1 MQRLAGMMPF
11 CVSRLGEHATF
22 QERGFQ
28 QLHRHVFSEGRR
40 RQLQVVAV
48 ATVFVVVAA
57 VLAGLVAGSINTL
70 TATADA
76 IDDRRARHAAAGAL
90 QSLRKQLGATV
101 RDNAYWDDAF
111 EQVNSDARVDWT
123 VENWGSTTADYPL
136 YDTAIVVDSRNV
148 PVIAYRNGVPME
160 VPPAQFFGNF
170 SALLKAAR
178 RAGPSDPVP
187 VHFVHSSAGTAL
199 IGAAAI
205 QPFEREPSM
214 KPEDF
219 YVLVFAKHITPA
231 VVAEVSESFNIA
243 GLSLDPYPVPGR
255 LEAILTD
262 VAGNKVAAF
271 TWPSQ
276 APGTKSY
283 AMVASDLRAAGAVL
297 VVFLCGIGIVG
308 AVTVRSL
315 KASERRARYRALR
328 DPLTGLL
335 NRAGLLESM
344 IGISTEANSNTPVI
358 KLHFID
364 LDGFKAV
371 NDAWG
376 HNVGDE
382 LIVAV
387 AHRLMETLPENAII
401 ARLGGDEF
409 AVVTIENP
417 CLPASDIGH
426 RIQRGLSRIFEIGG
440 RTIEIGASVGV
451 ATSPSG
457 MIETGELIRR
467 ADIAL
472 YRAKDLGRGQT
483 VDFEDSFDD
492 DTNRQAA
499 LEAQLRTTLA
509 AGDIDVAFQALFDAK
524 SGSIC
529 GVEALAR
536 WITEGGDRIAP
547 DVFIPLAERS
557 GLIDQLGLQVLKKSL
572 QAAASWPA
580 IGLAVNVSPLQ
591 LKNPRFV
598 KQVTDALEAADFDP
612 RRLSIELTEGVLISD
627 PEQARRAIDGL
638 KAAGIKVALDDFGS
652 GFASV
657 GTLRQFGFDRM
668 KVDRSL
674 IATLDHDQNAGAVLH
689 ATIALANALD
699 IPVTAEGI
707 ETEAQAEVLRVSGCD
722 ALQGY
727 LFSRPISAEQ
737 FTEAYFNSK
746 RDLGKGRS
754 AA

>member
-1 MQRLAGMMPF
+1 VQKF
-11 CVSRLGEHATF
+11 
-22 QERGFQ
+22 
-28 QLHRHVFSEGRR
+28 VFSEGRR
-40 RQLQVVAV
+40 RQLSVIAV
-48 ATVFVVVAA
+48 ATVFMLVAA
-57 VLAGLVAGSINTL
+57 VLARLVAGSINTL
-70 TATADA
+70 TTTADA
-76 IDDRRARHAAAGAL
+76 IDDGRARHATAGAL

-123 VENWGSTTADYPL
+123 VENWGSTSADYPL
-136 YDTAIVVDSRNV
+136 YDTAIVVDSHNL
-148 PVIAYRNGVPME
+148 PIIAYRNGMPMD
-160 VPPAQFFGNF
+160 VSPGQFFNSF
-170 SALLKAAR
+170 EPLLKAAR

-187 VHFVHSSAGTAL
+187 VHFAHSSAGTAL

-205 QPFEREPSM
+205 QPFERDPSS

-219 YVLVFAKHITPA
+219 YVLVFAKHITPQ

-243 GLSLDPYPVPGR
+243 GLSLDAHPIPGR
-255 LEAILTD
+255 LEAMLTD
-262 VAGNKVAAF
+262 VVGNRVAVF
-271 TWPSQ
+271 TWPPE

-283 AMVASDLRAAGAVL
+283 AMVKGDLQAAGAVL
-297 VVFLCGIGIVG
+297 ALFLCGIGAAG
-308 AVTVRSL
+308 AVTVRNL
-315 KASERRARYRALR
+315 KASESRSRYKALH
-328 DPLTGLL
+328 DALTGLL
-335 NRAGLLESM
+335 NRAGLLES
-344 IGISTEANSNTPVI
+344 IARESAEANSNDVDI

-376 HNVGDE
+376 HGVGDD

-387 AHRLMETLPENAII
+387 AHRLTDALPENAVI

-409 AVVTIENP
+409 GVVTIENP
-417 CLPASDIGH
+417 LLLPAFDVGH
-426 RIQRGLSRIFEIGG
+426 QIQAALATVFEIGG

-451 ATSPSG
+451 AISPSG
-457 MIETGELIRR
+457 KVETGELIRR

-472 YRAKDLGRGQT
+472 YRAKDIGRG
-483 VDFEDSFDD
+483 VIVEFENSFDD
-492 DTNRQAA
+492 DTNRRAA

-509 AGDIDVAFQALFDAK
+509 NEGIDVSFQPLIDAR
-524 SGSIC
+524 SGAIC

-536 WITEGGDRIAP
+536 WTTDGGDRIGP

-557 GLIDQLGLQVLKKSL
+557 GLIDLLGMQVLKKSL
-572 QAAASWPA
+572 EAAASWPD

-598 KQVTDALEAADFDP
+598 KQVTDALESAHFDP
-612 RRLSIELTEGVLISD
+612 SRLSIELTEGVLISN
-627 PEQARRAIDGL
+627 PGQARRAIDGL
-638 KAAGIKVALDDFGS
+638 KAAGIKIALDDFGS
-652 GFASV
+652 GFASI

-674 IATLDHDQNAGAVLH
+674 IVALDRDQNAGAVLH
-689 ATIALANALD
+689 ATIALANSLD

-707 ETEAQAEVLRVSGCD
+707 ETEAQAQVLRVSGCD

-737 FTEAYFNSK
+737 VTDAYFASS
-746 RDLGKGRS
+746 GYGRREDQS

>member
-1 MQRLAGMMPF
+1 MNKN
-11 CVSRLGEHATF
+11 
-22 QERGFQ
+22 
-28 QLHRHVFSEGRR
+28 VFSEGRC
-40 RQLQVVAV
+40 RQLQVIAV
-48 ATVFVVVAA
+48 ATVFVVVAV

-76 IDDRRARHAAAGAL
+76 IDDGRARYAAAGAL

-111 EQVNSDARVDWT
+111 EQVNSDGRVDWT
-123 VENWGSTTADYPL
+123 VETWGSTSADYPL

-148 PVIAYRNGVPME
+148 PVIAYRNGAPME
-160 VPPAQFFGNF
+160 VPPAQFFNNF
-170 SALLKAAR
+170 AALLKAAR
-178 RAGPSDPVP
+178 RADPSDPVP

-243 GLSLDPYPVPGR
+243 GLRLDPYPVPGR
-255 LEAILTD
+255 LEAMLTD

-308 AVTVRSL
+308 VVTVRSL
-315 KASERRARYRALR
+315 KASESRARDRALR
-328 DPLTGLL
+328 DGLTGLL
-335 NRAGLLESM
+335 NRSGLLE
-344 IGISTEANSNTPVI
+344 GIAGTSAEANSNNPVI

-364 LDGFKAV
+364 LDGFKGV

-387 AHRLMETLPENAII
+387 AHRLTETLPEKAII

-417 CLPASDIGH
+417 CLPASDVGH
-426 RIQRGLSRIFEIGG
+426 QIQVALAKVFEIGG

-451 ATSPSG
+451 AISPPG
-457 MIETGELIRR
+457 KIETGELIRR

-472 YRAKDLGRGQT
+472 YRAKDLGRGMT
-483 VDFEDSFDD
+483 VEFEFSFDD

-509 AGDIDVAFQALFDAK
+509 TGGIDVSFQPLINAK

-536 WITEGGDRIAP
+536 WTTDGGARIAP
-547 DVFIPLAERS
+547 DIFIPLAERS

-572 QAAASWPA
+572 QAAAFWPA
-580 IGLAVNVSPLQ
+580 ISLAVNVSPLQ
-591 LKNPRFV
+591 LKNPTFV
-598 KQVTDALEAADFDP
+598 KQVTDALQAADFDP
-612 RRLSIELTEGVLISD
+612 SRLSIELTEGVLISN

-638 KAAGIKVALDDFGS
+638 KTAGIKIALDDFGS
-652 GFASV
+652 GFASI
-657 GTLRQFGFDRM
+657 GTLRQFGFDRL

-674 IATLDHDQNAGAVLH
+674 IVALDHDQNARAVLH

-737 FTEAYFNSK
+737 FTEAYFDGK
-746 RDLGKGRS
+746 RDLGKARS

>member
-1 MQRLAGMMPF
+1 M
-11 CVSRLGEHATF
+11 HKN
-22 QERGFQ
+22 
-28 QLHRHVFSEGRR
+28 VFSEGRR
-40 RQLQVVAV
+40 RQLQVVSV

-76 IDDRRARHAAAGAL
+76 IDDGRARHAAAGAL

-111 EQVNSDARVDWT
+111 EQVNSDGRVGWT
-123 VENWGSTTADYPL
+123 VENWGSTSADYPL

-148 PVIAYRNGVPME
+148 PVIAYRNGTPMN
-160 VPPAQFFGNF
+160 VAPAQFFNNF
-170 SALLKAAR
+170 ELLLKAAR
-178 RAGPSDPVP
+178 RAGPTDPIP
-187 VHFVHSSAGTAL
+187 VHFVHSPAGAAL

-205 QPFEREPSM
+205 QPFARDSTI
-214 KPEDF
+214 KSEDLS
-219 YVLVFAKHITPA
+219 VLVFAKHITPA
-231 VVAEVSESFNIA
+231 VVAEVSKSFGIE
-243 GLSLDPYPVPGR
+243 GLSLDPHPVAGR

-262 VAGNKVAAF
+262 VEGDKVAAF

-283 AMVASDLRAAGAVL
+283 AMVASGLRAAGAVL
-297 VVFLCGIGIVG
+297 VIFLCGIAIVG
-308 AVTVRSL
+308 VVTVRNL
-315 KASERRARYRALR
+315 KASESRARSRALR
-328 DPLTGLL
+328 DALTGLL
-335 NRAGLLESM
+335 NRAGLLES
-344 IGISTEANSNTPVI
+344 IADTSAEANSNNADI

-364 LDGFKAV
+364 LDGFKGI

-376 HNVGDE
+376 HHVGDE

-387 AHRLMETLPENAII
+387 AHRLTETLPETAII

-409 AVVTIENP
+409 AVVTVEDP
-417 CLPASDIGH
+417 SLPASDVGH
-426 RIQRGLSRIFEIGG
+426 RIQVALKKVFEIGG

-451 ATSPSG
+451 AISPSG
-457 MIETGELIRR
+457 KIETVELIRR

-472 YRAKDLGRGQT
+472 YRAKDLGRGVT
-483 VDFEDSFDD
+483 VDFEAGFDD
-492 DTNRQAA
+492 DTNRQAV
-499 LEAQLRTTLA
+499 LEAQLRTTLET
-509 AGDIDVAFQALFDAK
+509 GGIDVSFQPLVDAK

-529 GVEALAR
+529 AVEALAR
-536 WITEGGDRIAP
+536 WITDGGDNIAP

-557 GLIDQLGLQVLKKSL
+557 GLIDQLGLQVLRKSL
-572 QAAASWPA
+572 QAAAAWPA
-580 IGLAVNVSPLQ
+580 IDLAVNVSPLQ

-598 KQVTDALEAADFDP
+598 KQVIDALQAADFEP
-612 RRLSIELTEGVLISD
+612 SRLSIELTEGVLISN

-638 KAAGIKVALDDFGS
+638 KAKGIKIALDDFGS
-652 GFASV
+652 GFASI
-657 GTLRQFGFDRM
+657 GTLRQFGFNRM

-674 IATLDHDQNAGAVLH
+674 IAALDHDQNAGAVLH

-707 ETEAQAEVLRVSGCD
+707 ETEAQAEVLRGSGCD
-722 ALQGY
+722 ALQGH
-727 LFSRPISAEQ
+727 LFSRPVSAEQ
-737 FTEAYFNSK
+737 ITEAYFVNSS
-746 RDLGKGRS
+746 RAPREDRS

>member
-1 MQRLAGMMPF
+1 MQKF
-11 CVSRLGEHATF
+11 
-22 QERGFQ
+22 
-28 QLHRHVFSEGRR
+28 VFSEGRR
-40 RQLQVVAV
+40 RQLSVIAV
-48 ATVFVVVAA
+48 ATVFILVAA
-57 VLAGLVAGSINTL
+57 VLARLVAGSINTL
-70 TATADA
+70 TTTADA
-76 IDDRRARHAAAGAL
+76 IDDGRARHATAGAL

-123 VENWGSTTADYPL
+123 VENWGTTSADYPL
-136 YDTAIVVDSRNV
+136 YDTAIVVDSHNL
-148 PVIAYRNGVPME
+148 PIIAYRNGMPMD
-160 VPPAQFFGNF
+160 VPPGQFFNSF
-170 SALLKAAR
+170 EPLLKAAR

-187 VHFVHSSAGTAL
+187 VHFAHSSAGTAL

-205 QPFEREPSM
+205 QPFERDPSS

-219 YVLVFAKHITPA
+219 YVLVFAKHITPQ

-243 GLSLDPYPVPGR
+243 GLSLDAYPIPGR
-255 LEAILTD
+255 LEAMLTD
-262 VAGNKVAAF
+262 VVGNRVAVF
-271 TWPSQ
+271 TWPPE

-283 AMVASDLRAAGAVL
+283 AMVKGDLQAAGAVL
-297 VVFLCGIGIVG
+297 ALFLCGICAAG
-308 AVTVRSL
+308 AVTVRNL
-315 KASERRARYRALR
+315 KASESRSRYKALH
-328 DPLTGLL
+328 DALTGLL
-335 NRAGLLESM
+335 NRAGLLES
-344 IGISTEANSNTPVI
+344 IARESAEANSNDVDI

-376 HNVGDE
+376 HGVGDD

-387 AHRLMETLPENAII
+387 AHRLTDALPENAVI

-409 AVVTIENP
+409 GVVTIENP
-417 CLPASDIGH
+417 LLLPAFDVGH
-426 RIQRGLSRIFEIGG
+426 QIQVALATVFEIGG

-451 ATSPSG
+451 AISPSG
-457 MIETGELIRR
+457 KVETGELIRR

-472 YRAKDLGRGQT
+472 YRAKDIGRG
-483 VDFEDSFDD
+483 VIVEFENSFDD
-492 DTNRQAA
+492 DTNRRAA

-509 AGDIDVAFQALFDAK
+509 NGGIDVSFQPLIDAR
-524 SGSIC
+524 SGAIC

-536 WITEGGDRIAP
+536 WTTDGGDRIGP

-557 GLIDQLGLQVLKKSL
+557 GLIDLLGMQVLKKSL
-572 QAAASWPA
+572 EAAASWPD

-598 KQVTDALEAADFDP
+598 KQVTDALESAHFDP
-612 RRLSIELTEGVLISD
+612 SRLSIELTEGVLISN
-627 PEQARRAIDGL
+627 PGQARRAIDGL
-638 KAAGIKVALDDFGS
+638 KAAGIKIALDDFGS
-652 GFASV
+652 GFASI

-674 IATLDHDQNAGAVLH
+674 IVALDHDQNAGAVLH
-689 ATIALANALD
+689 ATIALANSLD

-707 ETEAQAEVLRVSGCD
+707 ETEAQAQVLRVSGCD

-737 FTEAYFNSK
+737 VTDAYFAGS
-746 RDLGKGRS
+746 GYGRREDQS